1 MYFTSPVRQGRLHSA
16 FLEKLQESETKNDVL
31 PYAVPEYTLYE
42 AALLGGSDLAKL
54 KKHSSNGILFGGI
67 YISIFYDIM
76 IFIYDDRNIKHL

>member
-42 AALLGGSDLAKL
+42 AALLGGSDLEKL
-54 KKHSSNGILFGGI
+54 KKTQQQWHRFWRNLHI
-67 YISIFYDIM
+67 YIP
-76 IFIYDDRNIKHL
+76 